1 MTLLPSN
8 PYLYQKKKKK
18 LIFIFTFDG
27 FLLDASMGLV
37 DIMKKKIL
45 SNLNVDPIVGLICPI
60 PSGETKFYWL
70 AP

>member
-1 MTLLPSN
+1 MKTFSFPKNIYFPEMLLHEPN
-8 PYLYQKKKKK
+8 
-18 LIFIFTFDG
+18 G
-27 FLLDASMGLV
+27 ALDACMGLV

>member
-8 PYLYQKKKKK
+8 PYLYQKKKK

-27 FLLDASMGLV
+27 FLLDACMGLV

-45 SNLNVDPIVGLICPI
+45 SNLDVDPTVGLVCPI